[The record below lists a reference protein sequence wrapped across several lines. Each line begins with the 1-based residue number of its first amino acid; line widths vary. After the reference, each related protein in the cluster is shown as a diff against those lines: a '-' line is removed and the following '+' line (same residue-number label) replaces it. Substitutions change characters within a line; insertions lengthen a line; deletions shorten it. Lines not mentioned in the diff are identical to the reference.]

1 MYLSRLELHGFKS
14 FAQKTAVSF
23 SPGVTAIVG
32 PNGCGKS
39 NVIDAVRWVLGEQRA
54 RLLRSESMSG
64 VIFNGAAEKRALGMA
79 EVSLTVEN
87 NRGVLPTEYAEVTV
101 TRRLYRNGDSDYLL
115 NGTVV
120 RLRDVLD
127 LFMDTGMGA
136 GAYSVIELSMVE
148 DILSE
153 NADDRRRLFEEA
165 AGVTKYKRRRAQA
178 LRRLDATRADLTRLD
193 DIVEEVEK
201 QVRSLSRQAQKAA
214 RHERLAGRLRRIEL
228 ALAAHDVARL
238 QTERDALDA
247 STRAQRTEAEGLGA
261 QLAGGEA
268 DLEAARAALV
278 DREGEMADRARALQS
293 HAETVQ
299 RLEAEARVAAERRDA
314 ARRALDRIA
323 REREADKTRAR
334 NLDAERERA
343 AAQIEA
349 AEGGVVQTQAA
360 LDAAQAARAEAADRA
375 AAARQALQ
383 SARADAGD
391 AARALREAQSARDR
405 AADRRAF
412 LEADRE
418 RAQSARAA
426 LAAPPADGAA
436 PPEAAPPE
444 AAPPTPPDDLEAAEA
459 ELERAGATLAE
470 RVGARDAARAAFD
483 AAQGALQEARTAR
496 NTARAELDLLRA
508 FVASGEGAGGAVAFL
523 RAQAGWTAPTVAD
536 VVGADEADRPALDAA
551 LGAYADALVVGT
563 AREAEAAVRAL
574 RDADEGRATFFVLD
588 RVKAPAPPAAPP
600 GAVRLL
606 DRVRVSETRF
616 EPLLAALLGD
626 VFLVDALPERAPRAG
641 RLVTPDG
648 AWADGRAVH
657 GGSPATQEG
666 AGRFGARERQDRAAE
681 ALDAAERAL
690 ASAESAAADARDAR
704 DRAEADRAD
713 AERARDA
720 AREDRDAARSVRA
733 RAAAAEAAREAEA
746 AARRAEA
753 ARLDQRVQEITDA
766 LGALPAP
773 PALDAAVAEAE
784 GGAETAEAA
793 RARAEAAADDAAR
806 EGAAAE
812 AAWSDAR
819 LAHARAQSAVE
830 AARADRDRAAR
841 SLDEVARRQAERAAE
856 AERLEAGL
864 ATGDADDGGRGERIG
879 ALRRETDALQTAAA
893 DAERAVLDAR
903 ARIADGER
911 ALRDLR
917 AARER
922 VTTALADAERRLVE
936 IATRQETTLE
946 RLADEHGTTLDD
958 ATDELDRL
966 GEEAPFEPAAAR
978 AEVPTLK
985 EKIRALGAVNSLA
998 LESYEEEQDRLE
1010 TLTAQRADL
1019 AGAEASLL
1027 ETIREINETA
1037 RRRFDETFGAV
1048 REAFQKIFADLFGGD
1063 AAADVRLDGDDPLEA
1078 PVAITARPKGK
1089 RPVSLAQLSGGEKT
1103 LTATALLFAIYLVK
1117 PSPFCILDEVD
1128 APLDDANVGRFMRL
1142 IRSFAD
1148 STQFILV
1155 THNKLTMEAADRMY
1169 GVTMPT
1175 PGVSRLV
1182 GVRFD
1187 GGDGA
1192 EVEAEP
1198 A

>member
-87 NRGVLPTEYAEVTV
+87 NKGVLPTEYAEVTV

-136 GAYSVIELSMVE
+136 GAYSVIELKMVE

-193 DIVEEVEK
+193 DILEEVEK

-214 RHERLAGRLRRIEL
+214 RHERLAGRLRRVEL

-247 STRAQRTEAEGLGA
+247 TTRDQRTEAERFGA
-261 QLAGGEA
+261 QIATGEA
-268 DLEAARAALV
+268 DLEADRAALV
-278 DREGEMADRARALQS
+278 GREGEMADRARALQA
-293 HAETVQ
+293 HAEAVQ
-299 RLEAEARVAAERRDA
+299 RLESEARVAAERRDA
-314 ARRALDRIA
+314 AGRALDRIA
-323 REREADKTRAR
+323 RERDA
-334 NLDAERERA
+334 DAERARDLERERD
-343 AAQIEA
+343 QA
-349 AEGGVVQTQAA
+349 AERIEVARAGAEQAQAA
-360 LDAAQAARAEAADRA
+360 LDAATSARTEATDRA
-375 AAARQALQ
+375 AAAQQALQ
-383 SARADAGD
+383 SARAAAAEAG
-391 AARALREAQSARDR
+391 RALRDAESARDR

-418 RAQSARAA
+418 RAESARAA
-426 LAAPPADGAA
+426 LASPPEDDATPPAA
-436 PPEAAPPE
+436 PPDEVGDAEAALTE
-444 AAPPTPPDDLEAAEA
+444 AN
-459 ELERAGATLAE
+459 ATLAE
-470 RVGARDAARAAFD
+470 RQEARDAARAAYETAGAALQ
-483 AAQGALQEARTAR
+483 AAQLARD
-496 NTARAELDLLRA
+496 TARAEADLLRA
-508 FVASGEGAGGAVAFL
+508 FVASGEGSGGAVAFL

-536 VVGADEADRPALDAA
+536 VVGADEADRLALDAA
-551 LGAYADALVVGT
+551 LGPYADAFVVGT
-563 AREAEAAVRAL
+563 AREADAAIRAL

-588 RVKAPAPPAAPP
+588 RLAPPVRAKAPA
-600 GAVRLL
+600 GAGRLL
-606 DRVRVSETRF
+606 DRVRAAEDRF

-626 VFLVDALPERAPRAG
+626 VFVVDALGDARAPRAG
-641 RLVTPDG
+641 RLVTRDG
-648 AWADGRAVH
+648 GWADGRAVH
-657 GGSPATQEG
+657 GGSPTPSAG
-666 AGRFGARERQDRAAE
+666 AGRFGLRERQDRADD
-681 ALDAAERAL
+681 ALDAAGRELERAQQH
-690 ASAESAAADARDAR
+690 AETARAGR
-704 DRAEADRAD
+704 DQAEAERAD
-713 AERARDA
+713 AERAREAARSALDA
-720 AREDRDAARSVRA
+720 AREVRA
-733 RAAAAEAAREAEA
+733 RAQAAVAAREAEA
-746 AARRAEA
+746 RAREAEA
-753 ARLDQRVQEITDA
+753 DRLAQRVQEIADA
-766 LGALPAP
+766 LDNLPAP
-773 PALDAAVAEAE
+773 PDLDAAVADAV
-784 GGAETAEAA
+784 GGAETADA
-793 RARAEAAADDAAR
+793 ARAEAETTAAEANQTRAT
-806 EGAAAE
+806 AE

-819 LAHARAQSAVE
+819 LALARAQSLLD
-830 AARADRDRAAR
+830 AARADRDRAQRA
-841 SLDEVARRQAERAAE
+841 LEEVAARQTARDAE
-856 AERLEAGL
+856 AERLNETL
-864 ATGDADDGGRGERIG
+864 TETDADDGGRGERLD
-879 ALRRETDALQTAAA
+879 ALRRETDALGAAS
-893 DAERAVLDAR
+893 AEAETAVLQAR
-903 ARIADGER
+903 AQIADGER
-911 ALRDLR
+911 ALREVR
-917 AARER
+917 AGRER
-922 VTTALADAERRLVE
+922 VTTALAEAERRLVE

-946 RLADEHGTTLDD
+946 RLADEHGTDLGEAADQ
-958 ATDELDRL
+958 LDRL
-966 GEEAPFEPAAAR
+966 QAEEAFDAAKAR
-978 AEVPTLK
+978 AEVPALR
-985 EKIRALGAVNSLA
+985 EKIRALGAVNALA

-1019 AGAEASLL
+1019 ASAEASLL

-1048 REAFQKIFADLFGGD
+1048 REAFQTIFADLFGGD
-1063 AAADVRLDGDDPLEA
+1063 ATADVRLDGDDPLEA
-1078 PVAITARPKGK
+1078 PVAITARPRGK

-1192 EVEAEP
+1192 AVEAEP
-1198 A
+1198 VGQ

>member
-136 GAYSVIELSMVE
+136 GAYSVIELKMVE

-193 DIVEEVEK
+193 DILEEVEK

-214 RHERLAGRLRRIEL
+214 RHERLAGRLRRLEL

-238 QTERDALDA
+238 QTERDGLDA
-247 STRAQRTEAEGLGA
+247 STRDRRTEAERLGA
-261 QLAGGEA
+261 QIATGEA

-278 DREGEMADRARALQS
+278 GREQEMAERARALQA
-293 HAETVQ
+293 HAEAVQ
-299 RLEAEARVAAERRDA
+299 RLESEARVAAERRDA

-323 REREADKTRAR
+323 RERDA
-334 NLDAERERA
+334 DAERARDLDRERDQA
-343 AAQIEA
+343 AERIEV
-349 AEGGVVQTQAA
+349 AEGGAVEAQSA
-360 LDAAQAARAEAADRA
+360 LDAATAARAEAADRA
-375 AAARQALQ
+375 AAAQAALQ
-383 SARADAGD
+383 SARAAAADH
-391 AARALREAQSARDR
+391 ARALRDAEGARDR

-418 RAQSARAA
+418 RAESARAA
-426 LAAPPADGAA
+426 LAAPPDAA
-436 PPEAAPPE
+436 PPEAAPPDGLSEAE
-444 AAPPTPPDDLEAAEA
+444 AALAEA
-459 ELERAGATLAE
+459 NAALAE
-470 RVGARDAARAAFD
+470 RQEARDAARVAYETAD
-483 AAQGALQEARTAR
+483 DALQAARLAR
-496 NTARAELDLLRA
+496 DTARAESDLLRA
-508 FVASGEGAGGAVAFL
+508 FVASGSGEGRAVAFL

-536 VVGADEADRPALDAA
+536 VVGADEADRLALDAA
-551 LGAYADALVVGT
+551 LGPYADAFVVGT
-563 AREAEAAVRAL
+563 AREAEAAIRAL
-574 RDADEGRATFFVLD
+574 RDADGGRATFFVLD
-588 RVKAPAPPAAPP
+588 LLPAPPARAKGPA
-600 GAVRLL
+600 GAARLL
-606 DRVRVSETRF
+606 DRVRPAEARF

-626 VFLVDALPERAPRAG
+626 VFVVDALDDARAPRAG
-641 RLVTPDG
+641 RLVTRDG
-648 AWADGRAVH
+648 GWADGRAVH
-657 GGSPATQEG
+657 GGSPTPLEG
-666 AGRFGARERQDRAAE
+666 AGRFGLHERQGRADE
-681 ALDAAERAL
+681 ALDAADRELERAQQN
-690 ASAESAAADARDAR
+690 AEAARAGRDQAEAE
-704 DRAEADRAD
+704 RAE

-720 AREDRDAARSVRA
+720 ARNALDAARETRA
-733 RAAAAEAAREAEA
+733 RAQAAVAAREAEA
-746 AARRAEA
+746 RAREAES
-753 ARLDQRVQEITDA
+753 ARLAQRVLEIADA
-766 LGALPAP
+766 LDDMTASPD
-773 PALDAAVAEAE
+773 LDAAVAEAA
-784 GGAETAEAA
+784 GGAETADA
-793 RARAEAAADDAAR
+793 ARAEAETTAAKAAQGR
-806 EGAAAE
+806 TAAE
-812 AAWSDAR
+812 GAWSDAR
-819 LAHARAQSAVE
+819 LALARAQSLLD
-830 AARADRDRAAR
+830 AARADRDRAQR
-841 SLDEVARRQAERAAE
+841 TLDEVAARQAGRDAE
-856 AERLEAGL
+856 AERLQASLSE
-864 ATGDADDGGRGERIG
+864 TDADDGGRGERLD
-879 ALRRETDALQTAAA
+879 ALRHETDTRQAAS
-893 DAERAVLDAR
+893 AEAETAVLQAR
-903 ARIADGER
+903 AQIADGER
-911 ALRDLR
+911 TLRDLR
-917 AARER
+917 SARER
-922 VTTALADAERRLVE
+922 MTTALAEAERRLVE

-946 RLADEHGTTLDD
+946 RLADEHGTDLDE
-958 ATDELDRL
+958 ATEHLDRL
-966 GEEAPFEPAAAR
+966 HAEEAFDAAKAR
-978 AEVPTLK
+978 AEAPALK
-985 EKIRALGAVNSLA
+985 EKIRALGAVNALA

-1027 ETIREINETA
+1027 ATIREINETA

-1048 REAFQKIFADLFGGD
+1048 REAFQGIFADLFGGD
-1063 AAADVRLDGDDPLEA
+1063 ATADVRLDGDDPLEA
-1078 PVAITARPKGK
+1078 PVAITARPRGK

-1142 IRSFAD
+1142 IRSFSD

-1192 EVEAEP
+1192 AVEAEP
-1198 A
+1198 AGQ